1 MVELDF
7 WVTVILL
14 GVDMI
19 WLNQDIVVIELDKAD
34 RNRCSVY
41 AVLVEMLFSDSQLD
55 CGRLLDDTNPTPSW
69 SG

>member
-19 WLNQDIVVIELDKAD
+19 WLNQDIVVVDWTRLIGTVAP
-34 RNRCSVY
+34 CV
-41 AVLVEMLFSDSQLD
+41 VLVEMLFSESQLD
-55 CGRLLDDTNPTPSW
+55 FGGLLGDTNPTQSW